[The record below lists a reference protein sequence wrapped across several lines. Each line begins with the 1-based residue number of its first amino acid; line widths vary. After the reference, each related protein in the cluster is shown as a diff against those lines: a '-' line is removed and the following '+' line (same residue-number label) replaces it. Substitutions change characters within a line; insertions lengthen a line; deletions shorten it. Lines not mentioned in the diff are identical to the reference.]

1 MRDFNAGDQKK
12 KRARIQIPENPGNLS
27 QELLSELESLVKASI
42 KDGYLS
48 CPVAWGIANK
58 LNVPRIAVGAIA
70 DKLGTRVT
78 DCQLG
83 CFKVDKTPFDNA
95 SGVNISA
102 AVINTLKELQETG
115 QLTCARAIELARQ
128 NHLDSMV
135 LANRINAMKF
145 KIRDCQLGCF

>member
-12 KRARIQIPENPGNLS
+12 KRTRIQIPENPGHLS
-27 QELLSELESLVKASI
+27 EEKLAELESQVKAAI

-48 CPVAWGIANK
+48 CPVAWGIAAK
-58 LNVPRIAVGAIA
+58 MNVPRMAVGALA
-70 DKLGTRVT
+70 DKQGTRIT

-83 CFKVDKTPFDNA
+83 CFKVDKTPFDN
-95 SGVNISA
+95 STGGRISA
-102 AVINTLKELQETG
+102 GVIQQIKELQENG

-128 NHLDSMV
+128 NNLDSLV
-135 LANRINAMKF
+135 LANQINAMRF

>member
-1 MRDFNAGDQKK
+1 MRDFNADDKK
-12 KRARIQIPENPGNLS
+12 KKHARIQIPENPGNLS
-27 QELLSELESLVKASI
+27 HELLSELESLVNASI
-42 KDGYLS
+42 KNGYLS
-48 CPVAWGIANK
+48 CPVAWGIASK
-58 LNVPRIAVGAIA
+58 LNVPRIAVGALA

-83 CFKVDKTPFDNA
+83 CFKVDKTPFDYE
-95 SGVNISA
+95 SGADISA
-102 AVINTLKELQETG
+102 AVIKTLTELQETG

-128 NHLDSMV
+128 NNLDSMV